1 MGFVPPGPRPAEHSL
16 VVLYNNRKQCLRFS
30 LTFPPE
36 AGYSS
41 VVVVVK
47 PSRRVPG
54 PESMGIQ
61 QRKLSLLYTANKSGK
76 LDVKSYPVWR
86 GQASRVSVCVFRGA
100 FTIIVSPKG
109 SYVGDKKCPVQKRI
123 RN

>member
-1 MGFVPPGPRPAEHSL
+1 MFAFQLDIPPRGGLL
-16 VVLYNNRKQCLRFS
+16 VRRCI
-30 LTFPPE
+30 
-36 AGYSS
+36 
-41 VVVVVK
+41 VK